1 MFIDALKLINSNY
14 NKKYNYSSPNPIFNI
29 QSNWSTSFT
38 ALSSHS
44 FNKDLS
50 WNIIFSLFDSQWI
63 NGMLPHIVF
72 HQKNT
77 NYFPNDSYWNYHNKS
92 THNTSCISCPPLII
106 SIVYWLT
113 LIGDN
118 SDLEKAS
125 ILYHKLFRYLEWFN
139 NERDIDN
146 IGLIK
151 IIHPWESCRDNSP
164 DWDDGLKDID
174 TTIDL
179 NIIKNSRTDI
189 LFSQY
194 IQQPTNSDYLKYL
207 SLINFGNKYNWNK
220 IILYYNSPFQFVDPS
235 TQFIFIRA
243 CKDFIKLS
251 DKLNIHTY
259 DDTVKLWIEKFTLGS
274 QKLWSNKLKAYCSLN
289 MKTNTLNTNLSS
301 ASFLSF
307 FADVSSIKQ
316 KNNSMVNV
324 CNFINNNN
332 YFFPSWNKN
341 SKLYNPIKYSR
352 GATWVDMNFLISIGI
367 YNSFQT
373 FSQKILDKTK
383 LLIEEHGFYEYFDPD
398 TGLGYGI
405 KNVTSTSSIYII
417 LLNIQKYAFI
427 FYN

>member
-1 MFIDALKLINSNY
+1 
-14 NKKYNYSSPNPIFNI
+14 
-29 QSNWSTSFT
+29 
-38 ALSSHS
+38 
-44 FNKDLS
+44 
-50 WNIIFSLFDSQWI
+50 
-63 NGMLPHIVF
+63 
-72 HQKNT
+72 
-77 NYFPNDSYWNYHNKS
+77 
-92 THNTSCISCPPLII
+92 
-106 SIVYWLT
+106 
-113 LIGDN
+113 
-118 SDLEKAS
+118 
-125 ILYHKLFRYLEWFN
+125 
-139 NERDIDN
+139 
-146 IGLIK
+146 
-151 IIHPWESCRDNSP
+151 
-164 DWDDGLKDID
+164 
-174 TTIDL
+174 
-179 NIIKNSRTDI
+179 
-189 LFSQY
+189 
-194 IQQPTNSDYLKYL
+194 
-207 SLINFGNKYNWNK
+207 
-220 IILYYNSPFQFVDPS
+220 
-235 TQFIFIRA
+235 
-243 CKDFIKLS
+243 
-251 DKLNIHTY
+251 
-259 DDTVKLWIEKFTLGS
+259 
-274 QKLWSNKLKAYCSLN
+274 